1 MKYYALLVLCV
12 CEIIHLVAA
21 QTETG
26 SCEKIPT
33 NPMNGVIIYT
43 PETLN
48 DLPNLMNG
56 TRADY
61 VCNDGY
67 TNIGPQL
74 VIYCYNGIW
83 RGLKNHTPTRCDVK
97 STDITNLDCES
108 PEGESKRT
116 NLIQTGSYRGAVNY
130 ECVPGYTLYPKDRTV
145 SNCINGGWTQ
155 PAPNCVDPSNEE
167 DDPSSG
173 SSSTGAIVG
182 IVVAVVLILI
192 VAVLIYRFHFY
203 KPKDDQNLRGNEA
216 PWNAVAFE
224 PAAQRNV
231 NDRPRIDA
239 PPVDPAP
246 RVIDD
251 VEFPYSSPNIVLQNT
266 NVTFIDPV
274 EDVANTYT
282 VTIAHEGSRRQ
293 TVIAHVIHGS
303 YTEEELQAMEREI
316 DTVFKLPVHYG
327 VIRPIA
333 QIKDADMIGICTEKS
348 PKGTL
353 RSYLHSFRDA
363 RNSVKPKARELINY
377 AIQIAEAMQFLHEEE
392 RVCPMLR
399 CQLVMLF
406 RDNVVKIPVLGL
418 KHISDNTDLYRFG
431 GETRLPLR
439 WMSPEAI
446 AYHITT
452 KKCDVWTFGIVL
464 YEIVTLGDIPYD
476 GIDEKNLPG
485 LLSNGHRLA
494 KPQCCSNA
502 LFSLMESCWQTDPKD
517 RPSFGDLVSYLRV
530 LKDDNNAICFGPD
543 YIEHPS
549 SGNPFL

>member
-21 QTETG
+21 QTESG
-26 SCEKIPT
+26 SCVKIPA
-33 NPMNGVIIYT
+33 NPENGVIYYT
-43 PETLN
+43 PEN
-48 DLPNLMNG
+48 PNNLPNLMNG

-61 VCNDGY
+61 VCSDGY
-67 TNIGPQL
+67 TNDGFQL
-74 VIYCYNGIW
+74 VIYCYNGEW
-83 RGLKNHTPTRCDVK
+83 LGLDNDEPTMCVK
-97 STDITNLDCES
+97 HSTGINSRDCES
-108 PEGESKRT
+108 PEGNSRR
-116 NLIQTGSYRGAVNY
+116 NYLIQTGSHRHGGHINY
-130 ECVPGYTLYPKDRTV
+130 ACVPGYVLHPKDRT
-145 SNCINGGWTQ
+145 SNCINGGWTN
-155 PAPNCVDPSNEE
+155 PAPHCVDPSIRTSPKPDDKE

-173 SSSTGAIVG
+173 SSSTGAIAG
-182 IVVAVVLILI
+182 TVVAVVLILI
-192 VAVLIYRFHFY
+192 VAILIYRFRFY
-203 KPKDDQNLRGNEA
+203 QPRDSQNLRGNEA

-224 PAAQRNV
+224 PAAQ
-231 NDRPRIDA
+231 
-239 PPVDPAP
+239 

-303 YTEEELQAMEREI
+303 YTEEEKQAMEREM

-431 GETRLPLR
+431 GETSLPLR

-476 GIDEKNLPG
+476 GIDEENLPE

-543 YIEHPS
+543 YIEHPA
-549 SGNPFL
+549 SGNPFLRF